1 MANYLISDSTMTGIA
16 NAIRSKTGQ
25 PGSLLGSA
33 FASAIQSIPT
43 GYTTKINGD
52 DVQSD
57 LDLISNPTESY
68 VDLPGIG
75 SGVPSVV
82 YVGSLFNPIYRILA
96 MSDSSG
102 NTYCV
107 EKTVSFNTTHY
118 GSSHPVFFKTV
129 CVVTDAND
137 AALYY
142 AVTNK
147 NVVMFLDAND
157 DPMIVYPEYNAKG
170 TLYVRDLRTLE
181 LVDTLTITNSY
192 LGGFI
197 KGVYPIKDENS
208 ITRSIYIVNAGY
220 SGSYTE
226 LGRYDLINKTYTYLA
241 RLTSLRI
248 QLGRIPGVVYHD
260 VVSNVDHDDLYV
272 IGKYANSSGTSNLQ
286 IYKYDSVANTW
297 SQVCDIPYA
306 SSGADSCRD
315 FYIPACVNRP
325 SGDLDQGVHPVV
337 RILTTANEYD
347 IQLDSQSLITSVT
360 PVSISSSYLSGYIG
374 SEIHDSFDYDYF
386 INMMNIVRSTDTP
399 YSAPKSLITQNIAN
413 VPMYTLDEP

>member
-1 MANYLISDSTMTGIA
+1 MANYLVNDSTMTSIA

-25 PGSLLGSA
+25 PGSLRGDALA
-33 FASAIQSIPT
+33 TAIQSIQT

-75 SGVPSVV
+75 SGVPSVT
-82 YVGSLFNPIYRILA
+82 YVGSLFNPIFRISGI
-96 MSDSSG
+96 SDSSG
-102 NTYCV
+102 NTYFV

-118 GSSHPVFFKTV
+118 GTSHPVFFKPV
-129 CVVTDAND
+129 CIVTDAND
-137 AALYY
+137 TSLYY
-142 AVTNK
+142 AIMNK
-147 NVVMFLDAND
+147 TVVMFLNED
-157 DPMIVYPEYNAKG
+157 DMAMIVYPEYNSKG
-170 TLYVRDLRTLE
+170 TLYVRNLYTLE

-197 KGVYPIKDENS
+197 KGIYPIKDENS

-226 LGRYDLINKTYTYLA
+226 LGRYDLINKTYSYLT
-241 RLTSLRI
+241 RLSTLRI
-248 QLGRIPGVVYHD
+248 QLGRIPGVVYHN
-260 VVSNVDHDDLYV
+260 VVSNVDHDDLYI
-272 IGKYANSSGTSNLQ
+272 IGRYANSGGTSNFQ
-286 IYKYDSVANTW
+286 IYKYDSVAATW

-325 SGDLDQGVHPVV
+325 AGDLDQGVHPVV
-337 RILTTANEYD
+337 RLLTTANEYD
-347 IQLDSQSLITSVT
+347 IQLDSQALITTVT
-360 PVSISSSYLSGYIG
+360 PVSISDSYLSGYIG
-374 SEIHDSFDYDYF
+374 SELHDSFDFDYF
-386 INMMNIVRSTDTP
+386 VNMMNIVRSTDTP

-413 VPMYTLDEP
+413 VPMYTLDQP